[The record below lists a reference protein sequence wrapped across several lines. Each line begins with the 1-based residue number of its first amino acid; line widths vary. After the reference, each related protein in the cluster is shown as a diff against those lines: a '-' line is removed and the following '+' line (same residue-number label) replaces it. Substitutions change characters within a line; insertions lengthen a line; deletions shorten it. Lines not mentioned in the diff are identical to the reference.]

1 MRYQAPVTIKKL
13 FADPGTQSDI
23 FSDPGTQSE
32 ENHELITRK
41 LKVYLFGTENRR
53 VHYLLF
59 HRRRDKN
66 RPIPVRIF
74 EMLFYE
80 VPGTYYTII
89 DIFPCPWTQS
99 EENQHLIT

>member
-1 MRYQAPVTIKKL
+1 M
-13 FADPGTQSDI
+13 TQSDI

-32 ENHELITRK
+32 ENHELIARK